1 MNQPETITI
10 KVVNSP
16 SNEYYF
22 TIMIDDMGCVEICA
36 ITHGETKPH
45 QKFIIAPEEA
55 FAVADAMKFVAQEEL
70 NISGF

>member
-16 SNEYYF
+16 SNEYYY
-22 TIMIDDMGCVEICA
+22 TIMIDDMGCVEICS
-36 ITHGETKPH
+36 IVYGDKTPS
-45 QKFIIAPEEA
+45 QKFIIAPEDV
-55 FAVADAMKFVAQEEL
+55 FAVAEAIKVIAQEEL

>member
-10 KVVNSP
+10 KVIAS
-16 SNEYYF
+16 SSGEYYY
-22 TIMIDDMGCVEICA
+22 TVMVDDMGCVEICA
-36 ITHGETKPH
+36 ILHGESVPH

-55 FAVADAMKFVAQEEL
+55 FAVADAIKAIAQEEL